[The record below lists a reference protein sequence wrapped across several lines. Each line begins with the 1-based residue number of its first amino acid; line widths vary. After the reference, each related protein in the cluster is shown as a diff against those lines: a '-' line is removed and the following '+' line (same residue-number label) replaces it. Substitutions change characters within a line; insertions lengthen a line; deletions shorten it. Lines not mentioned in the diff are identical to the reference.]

1 MFFVVANSEENAD
14 SREEWSHA
22 HGLPFAAKLMKLRE
36 KTYFPINKDWVLDGD
51 DDDYYFAP
59 REE

>member
-1 MFFVVANSEENAD
+1 ME
-14 SREEWSHA
+14 
-22 HGLPFAAKLMKLRE
+22 LRE